1 MKKIAVLFFI
11 VCLIASLYGCGGV
24 SDDFFVISHQDVAV
38 SKNISVDS
46 NGRLLNAIEFS
57 RTKINTIED
66 NTLAE
71 NVVVKVTETMTST
84 LGINPI
90 GKPDYIYVYDVS
102 ALLRDSYGY
111 TTRVKSLEKPLR
123 MTFSTEHLGRKGI
136 CYVGIRENK
145 NSPWKYERLSEN
157 GTTPVNPTSLKDSVF
172 KTLSPEYIFDL
183 YKMDVQVAL
192 FAYNKPVKDA
202 RDDISVAGMVAT
214 AATPL
219 LHIDNEE
226 KYLDDF
232 AMEIKLT
239 GDNLSNLSNSDIA
252 LSIIYRT
259 HKNTPATIRSGGF
272 KCNQTTRVDDCVTGK
287 NSFVHTLKIASFDTT
302 WGGESA
308 IRFALD
314 LKGISKSDFPT
325 DFLLELSSADNV
337 ENLIPFNCISTVAFK
352 TEKQKSPDPDP
363 DPVQPLFA
371 INYDLDGGSLIEGDT
386 NPDKYSTA
394 SETFTLKNPVKA
406 GYSFAGWT
414 GTGLSAAT
422 MEVIIE
428 KGSIGDRKYKATWIE
443 NPPDTYTL
451 TIVKGTGIA
460 SVSEGGVYEAGKE
473 ISLEY
478 VLKTGYEF
486 DSWGSGD
493 VTVTDNKFTMPAK
506 NVTVTANGGVITYN
520 ITYEGL
526 EGATFDGGVANP
538 ESYDITSATITLNN
552 PTKTG
557 CDFLGW
563 TGTGIEEG
571 TASMAVT
578 IPQGSTGPRNY
589 VASWTESISTIT
601 LDPQGGDL
609 SAFDWVVDNKI
620 TYTSA
625 SGTFNLPIPEKT
637 NYYFA
642 GWIYGENAPVREIEI
657 STAENRTY
665 VASWTLAVLTFTL
678 PGDITLEMR
687 YCPAGSFVRGGTNGD
702 GNTVKISKDFYMG
715 TYEVTNEQF
724 EAIMGSSPS
733 SGAGSQFAGPKQPV
747 VYIKWDVIMA
757 EPSGFI
763 AEINSQLASQLP
775 SGYKFAL
782 PTEAQWEYACRAGT
796 TTDFNNGETMTE
808 SSGNDSAMN
817 EVGWYYFNR
826 GETTYATHEVGGKAS
841 NSFGLHDMHG
851 NVFEW
856 CTDWY
861 AESYDSTNLT
871 DPTGPE
877 TGSSRVLRGGSFNFY
892 PTHCTSWYRFSFTP
906 DRSSDNFGFRLALV
920 PVPMPE

>member
-1 MKKIAVLFFI
+1 MKKLVTLFLLI
-11 VCLIASLYGCGGV
+11 GLIAFIFGC
-24 SDDFFVISHQDVAV
+24 
-38 SKNISVDS
+38 S
-46 NGRLLNAIEFS
+46 NGDSSIYLAIEDVHEQKYDIINASGQLPKPIIFS
-57 RTKINTIED
+57 SGAKFETTEN

-71 NVVVKVTETMTST
+71 NVV
-84 LGINPI
+84 INITKTKSSDTGLNPV
-90 GKPDYIYVYDVS
+90 GTPEYIYIYRIT
-102 ALLRDSYGY
+102 AKLFDSLGNSKE
-111 TTRVKSLEKPLR
+111 VKSLEKPLKL
-123 MTFSTEHLGRKGI
+123 TLPTAHLGSKGI
-136 CYVGIRENK
+136 CYAGVREDK
-145 NSPWKYERLSEN
+145 SSAWKYTRLSDN
-157 GTTPVNPTSLKDSVF
+157 GIT
-172 KTLSPEYIFDL
+172 TLSQRSIRASNSGNISPTYEFSL
-183 YKMDVQVAL
+183 YKMGIEIAL
-192 FAYNKPVKDA
+192 FAYNKSSEEALKDIA
-202 RDDISVAGMVAT
+202 CAGITAT
-214 AATPL
+214 ATPSL
-219 LHIDNEE
+219 LTFDDNGNF
-226 KYLDDF
+226 LDNLNM
-232 AMEIKLT
+232 AIMIE
-239 GDNLSNLSNSDIA
+239 GDNLSSLKSSDITV
-252 LSIIYRT
+252 SVIYRNQ
-259 HKNTPATIRSGGF
+259 KSIPDEF
-272 KCNQTTRVDDCVTGK
+272 KFNNQLPKKSETESDDAVTGG
-287 NSFVHTLKIASFDTT
+287 NNYVHTLTLNDSNFTASF
-302 WGGESA
+302 GGEAS
-308 IRFALD
+308 ISFTLD
-314 LKGISKSDFPT
+314 LKGKSTSDFPQ
-325 DFLLELSSADNV
+325 DFMVEVSSVDNI
-337 ENLIPFNCISTVAFK
+337 ENLIPFTYSNKISFK
-352 TEKQKSPDPDP
+352 TEKQKSP

-414 GTGLSAAT
+414 GTGLTAPT
-422 MEVIIE
+422 MVVVIE
-428 KGSIGDRKYKATWIE
+428 KGTNGDREYKATWLE
-443 NPPDTYTL
+443 NAPDTYDL

-460 SVSEGGVYEAGKE
+460 SVSEDGSYEAGRE
-473 ISLEY
+473 ITLEY
-478 VLKTGYEF
+478 TLEDGYEF
-486 DSWGSGD
+486 LSWTSSD
-493 VTVTDNKFTMPAK
+493 VSINDNKFIMPTK
-506 NVTVTANGGVITYN
+506 SVTVTANASVITYT
-520 ITYEGL
+520 ISYDGL
-526 EGATFDGGVANP
+526 DGADDVANP
-538 ESYDITSATITLNN
+538 ATYDVASATITLNN
-552 PTKTG
+552 PTKAG
-557 CDFLGW
+557 WDFLGW

-817 EVGWYYFNR
+817 EVGWYYFNW

-856 CTDWY
+856 CSDWY
-861 AESYDSTNLT
+861 ADLYDSTKLE
-871 DPTGPE
+871 DPTGPD

-892 PTHCTSWYRFSFTP
+892 PTHCTSWYRFSFIP
-906 DRSSDNFGFRLALV
+906 ARSSDNFGFRLALV